1 MAIRWKLGKRC
12 NVYLF
17 PEEIRN
23 MSSIIEMNN
32 GNMSKTIRDCVAF
45 TIFAIDRIG
54 SIKRAEEILILN
66 NTSDLNIG
74 DRIILRVEKV
84 IRL

>member
-1 MAIRWKLGKRC
+1 MAIWKFGKRC

-17 PEEIRN
+17 QNEIK
-23 MSSIIEMNN
+23 SISPLLEMNN
-32 GNMSKTIRDCVAF
+32 GNLSKTVRDCVEF
-45 TIFAIDRIG
+45 SMFAIEKIG
-54 SIKRAEEILILN
+54 SIKRAQEILILN

-74 DRIILRVEKV
+74 DKIVLRVERV